1 MDTRQAQRVVGVGM
15 AVRVLSITDQAD
27 FGRLLEHH
35 LSTFVDDAEFVTYSP
50 QQRGRL
56 HEAFVAA
63 GYDLVLLDQQSLE
76 GAGQEWLSDLPAR
89 PGFPPI
95 VYFTTEDDAQQISE
109 QFAVAACMRRDHI
122 VNRELASAVRQSLE
136 RRKHELAQR
145 ASRQEVE
152 KRYRFGDMTIR
163 GQRFI
168 KELGTGGTSR
178 VYLAESER
186 AGEIVV
192 LKVLDHNP
200 DTAASTE
207 GYDRFL
213 QEYELLAQLHHPNV
227 VRIYDF
233 GVADDHAFIAMEYF
247 IKGDLRRRMIEPL
260 SVRDT
265 LNYVE
270 QIAHALSA
278 VHKLGILHR
287 DLKPGNIML
296 RSDGSLALIDF
307 GVAKQIEGAVDLTAA
322 GTIFGT
328 PYYMSPEQG
337 HGEVVDE
344 RSDLYSLGVM
354 FYEMLVQKRPYSGT
368 TPMNVI
374 YQHRN
379 SPIPDL
385 PDNVSWLEPV
395 VHRLM
400 AKQAKHR
407 YQSANELVSSLALM
421 RLMAATASL

>member
-1 MDTRQAQRVVGVGM
+1 MP
-15 AVRVLSITDQAD
+15 VRILCITDQAE

-35 LSTFVDDAEFVTYSP
+35 LATFVDDAELTLYSP
-50 QQRGRL
+50 LQRGWL

-63 GYDLVLLDQQSLE
+63 GYDLVLLDEQCLGE
-76 GAGQEWLSDLPAR
+76 PAGDRLRELTAR
-89 PGFPPI
+89 SGFPPI
-95 VYFTTEDDAQQISE
+95 IYFTVHADAPQVVAAG
-109 QFAVAACMRRDHI
+109 AVACLLRDRI
-122 VNRELASAVRQSLE
+122 VNRELASAVRQALE
-136 RRKHELAQR
+136 LRKRENSQH
-145 ASRQEVE
+145 STRQALE
-152 KRYRFGDMTIR
+152 KRYRFGDVTIR

-168 KELGTGGTSR
+168 SELGAGGTSR

-213 QEYELLAQLHHPNV
+213 QEYELLAHMNHPNV

-233 GVADDHAFIAMEYF
+233 GVSDDHAFIAMEHF
-247 IKGDLRRRMIEPL
+247 PNGDLRRRMSEPL

-265 LNYVE
+265 LSYVE
-270 QIAHALSA
+270 QIARALSA
-278 VHKLGILHR
+278 VHVLGVLHR

-296 RSDGSLALIDF
+296 RSDDSLALIDF
-307 GVAKQIEGAVDLTAA
+307 GVAKQIEGTAGLTAA

-337 HGEVVDE
+337 HGEAVDE

-354 FYEMLVQKRPYSGT
+354 FYEMLTHKRPYSGT

-379 SPIPDL
+379 APIPEL
-385 PDNVSWLEPV
+385 PPPVAWLDPV
-395 VHRLM
+395 IHRLL

-407 YQSANELVSSLALM
+407 YQSANELISSLGLM
-421 RLMAATASL
+421 RLMAATAAL

>member
-1 MDTRQAQRVVGVGM
+1 MP
-15 AVRVLSITDQAD
+15 VRVLSITDQAE

-35 LSTFVDDAEFVTYSP
+35 MSTFMDEVEFTTYSP
-50 QQRGRL
+50 SQRGRP

-63 GYDLVLLDQQSLE
+63 SYDVVFLDEQGVADQ
-76 GAGQEWLSDLPAR
+76 AAEWLADLSQR
-89 PGFPPI
+89 PTFPPI
-95 VYFTTEDDAQQISE
+95 VFFSLQP
-109 QFAVAACMRRDHI
+109 VAAQSGALACLTRDRI
-122 VNRELASAVRQSLE
+122 ANRQFASAVRQALE
-136 RRKHELAQR
+136 LRKRDTTQHAARL
-145 ASRQEVE
+145 EVE
-152 KRYRFGDMTIR
+152 KRYRFGDVTIR

-168 KELGTGGTSR
+168 KELGAGGTSR

-192 LKVLDHNP
+192 LKVLSHNP

-213 QEYELLAQLHHPNV
+213 QEYQLLANMQHPNV

-247 IKGDLRRRMIEPL
+247 PNGDLRARMSTPL
-260 SVRDT
+260 SVQIT
-265 LNYVE
+265 LKYVD
-270 QIAHALSA
+270 QIARALSA
-278 VHKLGILHR
+278 VHQLGVMHR

-296 RSDGSLALIDF
+296 RADDSLALIDF
-307 GVAKQIEGAVDLTAA
+307 GVAKQIEGTTGMTAA

-337 HGEVVDE
+337 HGEAVDE
-344 RSDLYSLGVM
+344 RSDLYSLGVI
-354 FYEMLVQKRPYSGT
+354 FFEMLTQRRPYSGT

-379 SPIPDL
+379 TRIPDL
-385 PDNVSWLEPV
+385 PAEVSWLEPV

-407 YQSANELVSSLALM
+407 YQSAAELISSLGLL
-421 RLMAATASL
+421 RLMAGTASL

>member
-1 MDTRQAQRVVGVGM
+1 MP
-15 AVRVLSITDQAD
+15 VRVLNITDQAE

-35 LSTFVDDAEFVTYSP
+35 LGTFLNDVELLPYSP
-50 QQRGRL
+50 AQSGRP
-56 HEAFVAA
+56 HQAFVAA
-63 GYDLVLLDQQSLE
+63 GYELVLMDEQALGEQA
-76 GAGQEWLSDLPAR
+76 GAWLQDFTAR

-95 VYFTTEDDAQQISE
+95 VYFTLNPETRQQI
-109 QFAVAACMRRDHI
+109 AAQPGVQACLQRDRI
-122 VNRELASAVRQSLE
+122 VNREFASVVRQALE
-136 RRKHELAQR
+136 QRKRDTTQR
-145 ASRQEVE
+145 GNRQELD
-152 KRYRFGDMTIR
+152 KRYRFGEVTIR

-168 KELGTGGTSR
+168 KELGSGGTSR

-186 AGEIVV
+186 AGEVVV

-213 QEYELLAQLHHPNV
+213 QEYELLANMRHPNV
-227 VRIYDF
+227 VHIYDF
-233 GVADDHAFIAMEYF
+233 GVSDDHAFIAMEYF
-247 IKGDLRRRMIEPL
+247 PNGDLRRRMSQPMTVNDIL
-260 SVRDT
+260 K
-265 LNYVE
+265 YVE
-270 QIAHALSA
+270 QIARALSA
-278 VHKLGILHR
+278 VHQLGVLHR

-296 RSDGSLALIDF
+296 RSDDSLALIDF
-307 GVAKQIEGAVDLTAA
+307 GVAKQIEGTAGLTAA

-337 HGEVVDE
+337 HGEAVDE

-354 FYEMLVQKRPYSGT
+354 FYELLVQKRPFNGT

-379 SPIPDL
+379 VPVPDL
-385 PDNVSWLEPV
+385 PAEVSWLEPV

-400 AKQAKHR
+400 AKLPKNR
-407 YQSANELVSSLALM
+407 YQSAAELISSLGLM
-421 RLMAATASL
+421 RLMASTSAR